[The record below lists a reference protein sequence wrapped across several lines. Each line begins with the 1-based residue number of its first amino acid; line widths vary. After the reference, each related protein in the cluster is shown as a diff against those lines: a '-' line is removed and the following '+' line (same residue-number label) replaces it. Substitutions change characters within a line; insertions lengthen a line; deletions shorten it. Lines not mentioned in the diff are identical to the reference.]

1 MSNRSL
7 CYGRPMGLGINYPVW
22 LPVPLKCT
30 AYCLFSLSFFPLSFS
45 LSFCLSLLFTFFLFR
60 YCHSSTLDKL
70 PLSVSSLPAAADGS
84 WHYLILISC
93 YQNACP
99 VYLNIKISLF
109 LEQRKQAYEMET
121 EFVTLQWDPQDLL
134 LLEGHVNNV
143 YLRA

>member
-1 MSNRSL
+1 MSSMSL
-7 CYGRPMGLGINYPVW
+7 CYGKPMGLGINYPLW

-30 AYCLFSLSFFPLSFS
+30 AYCLLSFLLASLLLSVFLSLSVI
-45 LSFCLSLLFTFFLFR
+45 FFLFR

-70 PLSVSSLPAAADGS
+70 HLCVSSLPAGVDGS
-84 WHYLILISC
+84 WHYLILISG

-109 LEQRKQAYEMET
+109 LEQRKQAYEMEI
-121 EFVTLQWDPQDLL
+121 EFIILQWGPQDLL
-134 LLEGHVNNV
+134 LLEECIDNV